1 MGRTFIPRLIYLI
14 RLVCVYITRY
24 RQQLNENLP
33 PTALPYLDEI
43 MAACDALIAE
53 VDIPTG
59 P

>member
-14 RLVCVYITRY
+14 RVVCVYITRY

-33 PTALPYLDEI
+33 PAAIPYLDEI
-43 MAACDALIAE
+43 MNACEALIAE
-53 VDIPTG
+53 VDVPTG